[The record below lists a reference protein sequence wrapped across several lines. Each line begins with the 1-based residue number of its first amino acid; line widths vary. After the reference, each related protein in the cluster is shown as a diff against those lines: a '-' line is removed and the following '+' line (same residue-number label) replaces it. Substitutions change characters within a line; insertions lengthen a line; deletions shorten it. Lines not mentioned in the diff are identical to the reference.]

1 MCSMTIACALI
12 PRFALLA
19 ALGER
24 RKLLA
29 RPVALAP
36 EPDAPQVVGEVSGA
50 AEAFGIHAG
59 MRLGEALARCPG
71 LGLVPPDSVR
81 AEEEWEAAVRR
92 LEGVGASVE
101 SDRPGE
107 AFFEADGLR
116 PLWGGSI
123 EGVLARSRKAISE
136 TAPASPVAIG
146 ASPLCSGSAYLRPVR
161 LGAGETR
168 LCAYAASL
176 RARPR
181 RGPVIVPVGAGRPF
195 LASQPVGLLRER
207 LPDEWDRVNVPDTL
221 ERLGVRTLGELAALP
236 VAAVADRFGN
246 PGLRALRM
254 ARGEEEPLRPR
265 RHQEELAERL
275 ELPDGYSGQ
284 QLEQALVLLIDR
296 LLANPARRDR
306 SLRRLRLEARLV
318 GSGSWRAEIALRRA
332 SAERE
337 RLRLALVPKL
347 GEMTG
352 PASALYLRAI
362 DLGPVANEQPTLSRS
377 PDEQRRARLAEAVR
391 QARAAAGREAVMR
404 VLEVDPDSRVP
415 ERRAVLTP
423 FPEEG

>member
-71 LGLVPPDSVR
+71 LGLVPPDSVH

-123 EGVLARSRKAISE
+123 EGVLARSRKAMLS
-136 TAPASPVAIG
+136 
-146 ASPLCSGSAYLRPVR
+146 PVR

-236 VAAVADRFGN
+236 VAAVADRFGD

-265 RHQEELAERL
+265 RPPEELAERL

-306 SLRRLRLEARLV
+306 SLRRLRLEARLA
-318 GSGSWRAEIALRRA
+318 GGGSWRAEIALRRA

-352 PASALYLRAI
+352 PASALHLRAI

>member
-1 MCSMTIACALI
+1 MVACALI
-12 PRFALLA
+12 ARFALLT

-71 LGLVPPDSVR
+71 LGLVPPDSAR
-81 AEEEWEAAVRR
+81 AEEEWEAALRR
-92 LEGVGASVE
+92 LEGIGAAVE

-107 AFFEADGLR
+107 AFFEVDGLR

-123 EGVLARSRKAISE
+123 DGVLARSRKALTE
-136 TAPASPVAIG
+136 TAPSSPVGSSRAERS
-146 ASPLCSGSAYLRPVR
+146 AGSAHLRPAR
-161 LGAGETR
+161 LGAGPTR
-168 LCAYAASL
+168 LCAYAAAL

-181 RGPVIVPVGAGRPF
+181 RGPVIVPAGAGRPF

-207 LPDEWDRVNVPDTL
+207 LSDEWDRVNLPDTL

-236 VAAVADRFGN
+236 EAAVADRFGD

-254 ARGEEEPLRPR
+254 ARGEEESLRPR
-265 RHQEELAERL
+265 RRHEELGERL
-275 ELPDGYSGQ
+275 ELTEGYSGP
-284 QLEQALVLLIDR
+284 QLERALGLLIDR

-306 SLRRLRLEARLV
+306 SLRRLRLAALLA
-318 GSGSWRAEIALRRA
+318 GGGSWRAEVALRRA

-347 GEMTG
+347 EEMPG
-352 PASALYLRAI
+352 PATALHLRAI
-362 DLGPVANEQPTLSRS
+362 ELGPVAHEQRTLSRS
-377 PDEQRRARLAEAVR
+377 PDDQRRARLGEAVR
-391 QARAAAGREAVMR
+391 QARAAAGRQAVMR

-415 ERRAVLTP
+415 ERRAMLTP
-423 FPEEG
+423 WEGEEARWR